1 MANQKQK
8 KTKRPRQSKKTDDI
22 VEDVNDGATTSEA
35 ANASNKENEIFGKEK
50 WLQSIQK
57 EPKHIHKG
65 KKRAWVCTYFVEDP
79 KYNIVTCVVCKK
91 LLHYTSPTTEI
102 IDHLL

>member
-1 MANQKQK
+1 MANQKPK

-50 WLQSIQK
+50 WLQDIRK
-57 EPKHIHKG
+57 ESKNIHKG
-65 KKRAWVCTYFVEDP
+65 KKRAFF
-79 KYNIVTCVVCKK
+79 
-91 LLHYTSPTTEI
+91 
-102 IDHLL
+102 

>member
-8 KTKRPRQSKKTDDI
+8 KTKRPGQSKKTDDI

-35 ANASNKENEIFGKEK
+35 ANASNKEKEIFGKEK
-50 WLQSIQK
+50 WLQDFRK

-65 KKRAWVCTYFVEDP
+65 KKRAFF
-79 KYNIVTCVVCKK
+79 
-91 LLHYTSPTTEI
+91 
-102 IDHLL
+102 

>member
-22 VEDVNDGATTSEA
+22 VEDMNDGATTSEA

-50 WLQSIQK
+50 WL
-57 EPKHIHKG
+57 
-65 KKRAWVCTYFVEDP
+65 
-79 KYNIVTCVVCKK
+79 
-91 LLHYTSPTTEI
+91 
-102 IDHLL
+102 